1 MRIILMRDNIRGKRN
16 LNPVILANHQKTTM
30 AKMKL
35 PSLILSQVFNMQAG
49 SLRNV
54 SRDKTLT
61 IMTVIWQVSSTKS
74 GSLHASLLPLL
85 SDSFLLLLGKE
96 NQGPFVSLINSF
108 LASLQDLF
116 QEQEYEEYD
125 TLFTFIKKT
134 KRNS

>member
-1 MRIILMRDNIRGKRN
+1 MRDNIRGKRN

-61 IMTVIWQVSSTKS
+61 IMTVIW
-74 GSLHASLLPLL
+74 
-85 SDSFLLLLGKE
+85 
-96 NQGPFVSLINSF
+96 
-108 LASLQDLF
+108 
-116 QEQEYEEYD
+116 
-125 TLFTFIKKT
+125 
-134 KRNS
+134 